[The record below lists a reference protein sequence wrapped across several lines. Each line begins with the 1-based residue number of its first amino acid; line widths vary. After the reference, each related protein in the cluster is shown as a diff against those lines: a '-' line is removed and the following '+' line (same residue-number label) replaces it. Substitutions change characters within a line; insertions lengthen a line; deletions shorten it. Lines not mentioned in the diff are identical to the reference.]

1 MAVTALFE
9 LRRAPWLTLALFGV
23 RPAAGTRQAHWDL
36 ATLLLRR
43 VLLARARPGDRVLEV
58 GCGDSGILSVAL
70 RLRGVEVVAMDVAE
84 EAVAGALATAAA
96 NGVTLDA
103 RRSDLLQALRPG
115 ESFALV
121 FFNPPFVP
129 TAMGEAASLERDE
142 PRRVW
147 DGGSD
152 GMSVIERFLGQC
164 ARLAPTTLVLVGI
177 NGRIVDPAELRARAE
192 GSGFRHVR
200 THRALFNPARVLELR
215 LRT

>member
-1 MAVTALFE
+1 MWPLFE
-9 LRRAPWLTLALFGV
+9 LRRAPWLTQVLFGV
-23 RPAAGTRQAHWDL
+23 RAKAKTRQAHWDF

-43 VLLARARPGDRVLEV
+43 VLLSRVRHGDRVLEV
-58 GCGDSGILSVAL
+58 GCGDAGILSVWL
-70 RLRGVEVVAMDVAE
+70 RLRGAEVVAVDVAE
-84 EAVAGALATAAA
+84 EAVAGTLRTAAA

-103 RRSDLLQALRPG
+103 RRSDLLQALRPD

-129 TAMGEAASLERDE
+129 TAMGDAAFLERDE

-152 GMSVIERFLGQC
+152 GMAVIERFLGQC

-177 NGRIVDPAELRARAE
+177 NGRIVDPAKLRARAE
-192 GSGFRHVR
+192 GSGFRHLW
-200 THRALFNPARVLELR
+200 THRALFNPARVIELR